1 MYLFHYFKRLTG
13 GKHLWLRNNAS
24 TMVSQFVDS
33 VAVILAT
40 HFIADALL
48 GERYSAR
55 YSVLHTDL
63 KSPGFAL
70 VPHASL
76 TTLVRRA
83 DEWVLESWA
92 EPTVSTGV
100 ENGDDASDGGGGGSS
115 L

>member
-1 MYLFHYFKRLTG
+1 MLAAGREAG
-13 GKHLWLRNNAS
+13 WS
-24 TMVSQFVDS
+24 TVL
-33 VAVILAT
+33 VIA
-40 HFIADALL
+40 HACSSDFIADALL
-48 GERYSAR
+48 GGRYSAR

-63 KSPGFAL
+63 ESPQYSL

-83 DEWVLESWA
+83 DEWVLEWWA